1 MNYMRYR
8 IFEASKVASKEEK
21 DAFFDNLNFDDDY
34 IAAGD
39 IENIANAIND
49 VVDDRDA
56 PVVRKPVVKGNAP
69 TIKLSDIGKKRAN
82 RMNADSSKNNG
93 PSDKLNSDADI
104 KLNLLEVEYF
114 PVREFFNYDVAKLG
128 ALGFFWDTKTV
139 YYVCNIVSDAVN
151 KLGIKVF
158 NGNDDEDISP
168 EQKNRILDEINEI
181 DPGVYNKIRGLIV
194 SILPPKL
201 RNGYNDRLISSR
213 KGDYFKKTRKN
224 RTNALNNDSD
234 MSAAVRDNI
243 AAFMTKVLPDV
254 SYNIDVVALE
264 INITDSTFVLGN
276 NNISRINAA
285 LNKMEDT
292 ADARNEYEKLIAQLQ
307 HYLSSCNKELD
318 TERNFIKDII
328 TAATAKN
335 GDNVVSKCLDDIDYE
350 IDLFLDDFDDIA
362 AQKGKDF
369 LEEWWEERSYE
380 CALLGVDYSSISRCI
395 NHVARL
401 IKIADTIKKKIFA
414 VQEKI
419 APYSNAGDRGAIGK
433 LDISFGSCKNVIVKN
448 DSSQS
453 LPFWFP
459 KRVEN
464 LTLENMRNLRTLNN
478 MPIEISGNLAVRR
491 CGKLSYDDLKKYATD
506 KGCKLETDAKYMSES
521 MRLYESTIRNRIKL
535 GRRYITEGMH
545 KEKMSDGTYVEGI
558 LSKLF
563 YRNRY
568 NQEVLNSTNGL
579 NIDWETVKNKNI
591 TVYDDVQDIKTALDA
606 FEKYANVNEARKKTR
621 GGKKD
626 NDAED
631 RVNKSGQHPLLITT
645 DDKGMITF
653 VFSTHGGA
661 SNFSATMGDMPL
673 ADVNGTVD
681 LMRMFGYTGDTN
693 VFKIRYIDETI
704 LANNLIDKWIKA
716 TDEIYEP
723 GYGLSLFKVFG
734 VRSDQTVGS
743 WVCSLVVNGLKYFYM
758 NDDAWYTPTVSKI
771 MPDIREIFS
780 RSGWRLD
787 KTLKNPVGRSRKNV
801 ANEIYDILWNMLPI
815 DKRPVDKKTRQ
826 PLNVITSSPA
836 NAITTFKRKF
846 GGYSDIAD
854 VINPKILY
862 GLLLLSTRYEDIDD
876 LKKIKESPED
886 IIKRIKENWDQ
897 DVSKR
902 IISSL
907 NALKNA
913 DNDSES
919 GKGLVRAKRS
929 KDMQFLKRED
939 LLFLGDFM
947 CTAYLISS
955 CNDKT
960 DAEPATE
967 FTNSRNLHYDQKRD
981 LVTNAF
987 GFGNANKL
995 RKNIQLVRRA
1005 NQYGLES
1012 GNKDILQAI
1021 QNATDEVKAYRLGGQ
1036 NVISAISRDALVIYD
1051 KTREDF
1057 RKNIRSLANAFNNCC
1072 QEYRDYIVALS
1083 NGCGTT
1089 STLNTDTLNTHM
1101 ARFKELLYGFTI
1113 VDRRGEHHCD
1123 GIFVLA
1129 DSFNSCVD
1137 QIKKDEDADLS
1148 QDFIYMGKTISA
1160 IKSRANQLTDDI
1172 RNDSKFLY
1180 SEDYYDNLASRP
1192 MTDPRRDP
1200 SMHYMQILKFDSFS
1214 RDTSIDNLIDYIS
1227 ADIKTLRARIKS
1239 YDDANLAKAM
1249 NYVCSGL
1256 DYAIGLITRPRKYG
1270 TNVLGNFDSRN
1281 ITKIVGA
1288 YKKFVDLVSPCLASG
1303 TSLNNQKSDSMYQQL
1318 TKLADSLSG
1327 LVKES
1332 LHSPYRNRLRS
1343 RNLRYSRRYR
1353 INESLGYGFEFGK
1366 PRLCGRNWSRQD
1378 IFYRGECVGY
1388 ASTDFYGR
1396 DHSCLDDLFYIIDVE
1411 RGIKYGSYDFTVFD
1425 NYDEALNYVKQ
1436 NFDEIVYILHNM

>member
-1 MNYMRYR
+1 MKYNRYK
-8 IFEASKVASKEEK
+8 IFENDDV
-21 DAFFDNLNFDDDY
+21 DVDYFDNLNIDDLYDYDSAFDDDASTADTDQADVQKKKTNTSDLN
-34 IAAGD
+34 IDAAD
-39 IENIANAIND
+39 VIKAFNDELASSTEVVAQTPEQIRKARISTLSRDEKINLCDNINLWMDTNFPGVSYELDAYTCAINVTSETINFFGSTGILRLSTRINRLPEGVEVLSKYKKLELKLHKMLNYCNKTIDALKHRAAAKDAEIGDLRAKYPNRDDYKSHRLRDTKD
-49 VVDDRDA
+49 VLATEKGFNGEEWRV
-56 PVVRKPVVKGNAP
+56 PVTV
-69 TIKLSDIGKKRAN
+69 S
-82 RMNADSSKNNG
+82 
-93 PSDKLNSDADI
+93 
-104 KLNLLEVEYF
+104 
-114 PVREFFNYDVAKLG
+114 YDVADPVTEVL
-128 ALGFFWDTKTV
+128 
-139 YYVCNIVSDAVN
+139 NIRRN
-151 KLGIKVF
+151 IRRLCGIAK
-158 NGNDDEDISP
+158 DIQ
-168 EQKNRILDEINEI
+168 QKLDEISS
-181 DPGVYNKIRGLIV
+181 KINTSDDVAPNTKML
-194 SILPPKL
+194 
-201 RNGYNDRLISSR
+201 
-213 KGDYFKKTRKN
+213 TR
-224 RTNALNNDSD
+224 
-234 MSAAVRDNI
+234 
-243 AAFMTKVLPDV
+243 
-254 SYNIDVVALE
+254 Y
-264 INITDSTFVLGN
+264 
-276 NNISRINAA
+276 
-285 LNKMEDT
+285 
-292 ADARNEYEKLIAQLQ
+292 
-307 HYLSSCNKELD
+307 
-318 TERNFIKDII
+318 
-328 TAATAKN
+328 
-335 GDNVVSKCLDDIDYE
+335 
-350 IDLFLDDFDDIA
+350 
-362 AQKGKDF
+362 
-369 LEEWWEERSYE
+369 
-380 CALLGVDYSSISRCI
+380 
-395 NHVARL
+395 
-401 IKIADTIKKKIFA
+401 
-414 VQEKI
+414 
-419 APYSNAGDRGAIGK
+419 
-433 LDISFGSCKNVIVKN
+433 DISFGCCKNVIVK
-448 DSSQS
+448 DYVGQS
-453 LPFWFP
+453 LPVWFP

-464 LTLENMRNLRTLNN
+464 LALENMRNLRTLDN
-478 MPIEISGNLAVRR
+478 MPIEISGTLTVRR
-491 CGKLSYDDLKKYATD
+491 CGKLSYDDLKNYATD

-521 MRLYESTIRNRIKL
+521 MRLYESTIRNRIEL
-535 GRRYITEGMH
+535 GSRYITEGMH
-545 KEKMSDGTYVEGI
+545 KEKMSNGTYVEGI

-563 YRNRY
+563 YKNRY

-591 TVYDDVQDIKTALDA
+591 TVYDDVQDVKTALDA
-606 FEKYANVNEARKKTR
+606 FEKYANVGETRKKTR

-661 SNFSATMGDMPL
+661 SDFSATMGDMPL

-693 VFKIRYIDETI
+693 VFKIRYIDESI
-704 LANNLIDKWIKA
+704 LTNNLIDKWIEA
-716 TDEIYEP
+716 TEEIYED
-723 GYGLSLFKVFG
+723 GYGLRLFKAFG
-734 VRSDQTVGS
+734 VRSDLTVGS

-758 NDDAWYTPTVSKI
+758 NDDAWYTPTASKI

-787 KTLKNPVGRSRKNV
+787 KTLKNPVGRSRENI
-801 ANEIYDILWNMLPI
+801 ANEIYDILWNMLP
-815 DKRPVDKKTRQ
+815 KKERPVDKKTGL

-836 NAITTFKRKF
+836 NAIKTFKKNF
-846 GGYSDIAD
+846 GSYSDIAD

-862 GLLLLSTRYEDIDD
+862 GILLLSTRYEDIDD

-886 IIKRIKENWDQ
+886 IIKRIKDNWDQ

-913 DNDSES
+913 DNDSER
-919 GKGLVRAKRS
+919 GKGLVRAKRR

-967 FTNSRNLHYDQKRD
+967 FTNSRNLRYDQKRD

-995 RKNIQLVRRA
+995 RKNIQLVRR
-1005 NQYGLES
+1005 GLKSE
-1012 GNKDILQAI
+1012 NKGILQA
-1021 QNATDEVKAYRLGGQ
+1021 TDELSEYRLGVQ
-1036 NVISAISRDALVIYD
+1036 NVISEMSRDALVIYNE
-1051 KTREDF
+1051 TREDF
-1057 RKNIRSLANAFNNCC
+1057 RKNIKSLANAFNNFC
-1072 QEYRDYIVALS
+1072 QEYGEYIVLLS
-1083 NGCGTT
+1083 NSSGAT
-1089 STLNTDTLNTHM
+1089 STLNTSTLDIYM

-1113 VDRRGEHHCD
+1113 VDRSGEHHCD

-1137 QIKKDEDADLS
+1137 QIEKDEDVDFS

-1160 IKSRANQLTDDI
+1160 IKSRANQLIDNV
-1172 RNDSKFLY
+1172 RNDSKFFY
-1180 SEDYYDNLASRP
+1180 SEDYYNNLASRP

-1270 TNVLGNFDSRN
+1270 TNVLGNFESRN

-1303 TSLNNQKSDSMYQQL
+1303 TSLNNQESDSMYQQL

-1343 RNLRYSRRYR
+1343 RNLRYNRRYR
-1353 INESLGYGFEFGK
+1353 INESLDNEFEFGK
-1366 PRLCGRNWSRQD
+1366 PHRRGRYGSEQD
-1378 IFYRGECVGY
+1378 IFYRGERVGFT
-1388 ASTDFYGR
+1388 STRCYGR
-1396 DHSCLDDLFYIIDVE
+1396 QLSCLDDLFYIIDVE
-1411 RGIKYGSYDFTVFD
+1411 RGIKNGCYDYTRFG
-1425 NYDEALNYVKQ
+1425 NYDAALNYVRQ
-1436 NFDEIVYILHNM
+1436 NFDEIVYIMRNADFGGI